1 MEDCRWWASRLL
13 PALMHMVDDADDGDN
28 DEHLTLLR
36 PPVQNVSILRSAGLF
51 REPATPTALAQG
63 TYIALPD
70 LP

>member
-1 MEDCRWWASRLL
+1 
-13 PALMHMVDDADDGDN
+13 MHMVDDADDGDN